1 MPFVPDNSIAPLN
14 PQERKAA
21 NSATKAGG
29 FFQRLGDSMQK
40 RASNVQGNAQQLAAG
55 KISRP
60 EYNLRGFGE
69 AAGAV
74 GDVAGEA
81 ISGAAKFA
89 FKNFLTPEAQG
100 GLKTAGTKVLQS
112 KPGQAAISGLQQGM
126 AGAERFTSANPRL
139 ATNLAAVGN
148 IASFVPI
155 GKGAQLVGREWVDFA
170 VDSGKAIKRLNTP
183 DVNNAIETGIS
194 KGIKPSVVG
203 KGSLAQMNT
212 YKERAKEAVLNIV
225 KNKDKLSYVD
235 DFGETTSGRTPQTLK
250 EMTEAVDQTKKKIF
264 AEYSALATKAGGQ
277 GVSVDLNQV
286 AGELDKIINDKV
298 VQTLSPETAKYAQGL
313 IERFAQQGTFTP
325 EQTQQAIA
333 NLNQSLQS
341 FYKNPTY
348 GSFQK
353 AQIDALI
360 ANNLRESLDTTI
372 TSAVGEGYG
381 ELKKAYGSL
390 KAIEKDVIKRALV
403 EGRKNEK
410 GLIDFTDVFSAGD
423 VVMGLSTGNLA
434 QVAKGGIQKAVASYI
449 KRINSPDHSIKNMFE
464 SVEKAIKNKSE
475 KFVPK
480 SKTFKLLNRAK
491 GKGGLSIQDISRS
504 GLDMTEKEWDKLN
517 TSAFVEALKDYGS
530 KIEKDLSKAKNSPKI
545 NLDRISKL
553 EDAMEDVKAAQKSK
567 GGLSPE
573 AAKLWSGKFKKLG
586 IDFDEYY
593 SLPQAMKMKEKV
605 H

>member
-1 MPFVPDNSIAPLN
+1 MPFVPDNSVAPLS
-14 PQERKAA
+14 PQERKATKA
-21 NSATKAGG
+21 AVKAGG
-29 FFQRLGDSMQK
+29 FFQRLSESMAK
-40 RASNVQGNAQQLAAG
+40 RASNVQSNVQQLSKG
-55 KISRP
+55 QISRP
-60 EYNLRGFGE
+60 EYTLRGFGE

-89 FKNFLTPEAQG
+89 FKNFLTPETQG
-100 GLKTAGTKVLQS
+100 TLKTAGTKVLQS
-112 KPGQAAISGLQQGM
+112 KPGQTAIKGLQQGV
-126 AGAERFTSANPRL
+126 AGVEKFARENPRL
-139 ATNLAAVGN
+139 ATNLGAAVN
-148 IASFVPI
+148 IASVIPI
-155 GKGAQLVGREWVDFA
+155 GKGAQVIGKEALAIPSDTVGVL
-170 VDSGKAIKRLNTP
+170 KRLNTP
-183 DVNNAIETGIS
+183 DVNKAIEAGIS

-235 DFGETTSGRTPQTLK
+235 DFGETISGRTPQTLK

-264 AEYSALATKAGGQ
+264 SEYSALATKAGGQ

-286 AGELDKIINDKV
+286 TGELQKIINDKV

-313 IERFAQQGTFTP
+313 TERFAQQGTFTP
-325 EQTQQAIA
+325 EQAQQAIA
-333 NLNQSLQS
+333 NLNESLQS

-360 ANNLRESLDTTI
+360 ANNLREALDTTI
-372 TSAVGEGYG
+372 TGAVGEGYSA
-381 ELKKAYGSL
+381 LKKAYGAL
-390 KAIEKDVIKRALV
+390 KAIEKDVIKRAVV
-403 EGRKNEK
+403 EGRKAEK

-423 VVMGLSTGNLA
+423 VVMGLSTGNVA
-434 QVAKGGIQKAVASYI
+434 QIAKGGIQKAVASYI
-449 KRINSPDHSIKNMFE
+449 KRINSPDNSIKNMFE

-480 SKTFKLLNRAK
+480 SKTFKLLNKAK
-491 GKGGLSIQDISRS
+491 GKSGMSIQDISRS
-504 GLDMTEKEWDKLN
+504 GLDVTEKEWDKLN
-517 TSAFVEALKDYGS
+517 VSAFMEALKDYGR
-530 KIEKDLSKAKNSPKI
+530 KVEKDLNKAKNSPKI

-573 AAKLWSGKFKKLG
+573 AAKLWSEKFKKLG

-593 SLPQAMKMKEKV
+593 SLPQAIKMKEKV
-605 H
+605 R